1 MTTAKEAS
9 EGVKVA
15 KEQAS
20 EQSLNELVQR
30 ASSQTASLVRKE
42 IRLAQVELQEKGKR
56 AGIGAGMLGGS
67 GVVALYGVGTLTA
80 AAILALATAMTGW
93 LAALVRGGRAV
104 RGGGCARSER
114 QAAAAAGDTAR
125 TGGRDRERADGHRGG
140 QAKAGRR

>member
-93 LAALVRGGRAV
+93 LAALVVAVVLFAVAGVLALSGKRQLQRATPP
-104 RGGGCARSER
+104 APE
-114 QAAAAAGDTAR
+114 AAIESVQTDIEEVKQR
-125 TGGRDRERADGHRGG
+125 
-140 QAKAGRR
+140 AGRR

>member
-1 MTTAKEAS
+1 
-9 EGVKVA
+9 VA
-15 KEQAS
+15 EEQAS

-56 AGIGAGMLGGS
+56 VGFGAGMFGGS

-93 LAALVRGGRAV
+93 LAALVVAVVLFAVAGVLALSGKRQLQRATPP
-104 RGGGCARSER
+104 APE
-114 QAAAAAGDTAR
+114 AAIESVQTDIEEVKQR
-125 TGGRDRERADGHRGG
+125 
-140 QAKAGRR
+140 AGRR

>member
-1 MTTAKEAS
+1 
-9 EGVKVA
+9 VKVA

-56 AGIGAGMLGGS
+56 AGIGAGMFGGS
-67 GVVALYGVGTLTA
+67 GVVALYGVGTLTG

-93 LAALVRGGRAV
+93 LAALVVAVVLFAVAGVLALSGKRQLQRATPP
-104 RGGGCARSER
+104 APE
-114 QAAAAAGDTAR
+114 AAIESVQTDIEEVKQR
-125 TGGRDRERADGHRGG
+125 
-140 QAKAGRR
+140 AGRR

>member
-1 MTTAKEAS
+1 MAAHFSSSLRALFDGGLTFPISPRSSVVEMGEPLRALEGVSPAKARSMTTAKAAS

-42 IRLAQVELQEKGKR
+42 IRLAQVELQEGKR
-56 AGIGAGMLGGS
+56 AGIGAGMFGGS

-80 AAILALATAMTGW
+80 AAILALATA
-93 LAALVRGGRAV
+93 
-104 RGGGCARSER
+104 
-114 QAAAAAGDTAR
+114 
-125 TGGRDRERADGHRGG
+125 
-140 QAKAGRR
+140 

>member
-56 AGIGAGMLGGS
+56 AGIGAGMFGGS

-93 LAALVRGGRAV
+93 LAALVVAVVLFAVAGVLALSGKRQLQRATPP
-104 RGGGCARSER
+104 APE
-114 QAAAAAGDTAR
+114 AAIESVQTDIEEVKQR
-125 TGGRDRERADGHRGG
+125 
-140 QAKAGRR
+140 AGRR